1 MFRHVVMM
9 KLQETSTDADLTAI
23 IDGLSTLPAL
33 VPEILSYSIGRDLD
47 VQEGSYDLVIVADFE
62 DRAAFD
68 AYNANQDHL
77 DVIGTQ
83 ICLLYT
89 SPSPRDKRQS
99 RMPSSA

>member
-83 ICLLYT
+83 IKPHMAQRSAVQYT
-89 SPSPRDKRQS
+89 LD
-99 RMPSSA
+99 